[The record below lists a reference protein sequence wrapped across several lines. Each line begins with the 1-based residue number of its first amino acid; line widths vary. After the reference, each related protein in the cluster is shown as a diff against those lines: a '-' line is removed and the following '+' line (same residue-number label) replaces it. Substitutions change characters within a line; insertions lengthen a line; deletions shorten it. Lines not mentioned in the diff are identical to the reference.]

1 MLGKN
6 TIQTQYV
13 PSLDFKSQGYSMINH
28 QYSLKER
35 KLQREIKREE
45 ERKQRELGEGDSVAD
60 KAAAGTKTNYFDIA
74 EGIKDS
80 GGKKKANTKDMIKKK
95 RDKQKGDD
103 NGAKN

>member
-1 MLGKN
+1 M
-6 TIQTQYV
+6 YV
-13 PSLDFKSQGYSMINH
+13 PSLDFKSQGYSMIND

-45 ERKQRELGEGDSVAD
+45 ERKQKELGEGDSVAD
-60 KAAAGTKTNYFDIA
+60 KAAAEGNKTNYFDIA

-80 GGKKKANTKDMIKKK
+80 GGGKKKTNTKDMIKKK